1 MERRVEVEK
10 LEPEAIDENTRR
22 IVCGLLV
29 NGIEFRSRE
38 EPNMAKIMGY
48 VYKANTVQAL
58 REMAREKDSG
68 LYVARRGQVA
78 LAAAIISLQ
87 EKDGAPRYDDPDKP
101 AGLMYMGHLG
111 VATNDDTW
119 KRHFMGI
126 IKQARSDFGD
136 KKVTGLGVYVD
147 VDDDGNIPRAVEILS
162 PRTYKVF
169 GEEAGVDGQVDG
181 VPGHYRLHTVEFTKS
196 VGRAGLA
203 ESIKRLL
210 TNRPGP
216 HDNIRLS
223 SDQYIPAAPKREEV
237 PVAA

>member
-10 LEPEAIDENTRR
+10 LRPGDINEETRR
-22 IVCGLLV
+22 IVCCLLV
-29 NGIEFRSRE
+29 NGVEFRSRE
-38 EPNMAKIMGY
+38 EPNIAKIMGG
-48 VYKANTVQAL
+48 VYNANTTQTL
-58 REMAREKDSG
+58 REMVRREDFG
-68 LYVARRGQVA
+68 LYVARWGQAA
-78 LAAAIISLQ
+78 LATTAISLQ
-87 EKDGAPRYDDPDKP
+87 EGDGAPHYDDPDKP

-111 VATNDDTW
+111 VVTNDDTW

-126 IKQARSDFGD
+126 VKQARSDFGN
-136 KKVTGLGVYVD
+136 KKVTGLGAYVD
-147 VDDDGNIPRAVEILS
+147 VDDDNELPKAVESLN

-169 GEEAGVDGQVDG
+169 GGEAGVYGTVDG
-181 VPGHYRLHTVEFTKS
+181 APGHYRLHTVEFTKGI
-196 VGRAGLA
+196 GRAGLA
-203 ESIKRLL
+203 GSIKRLL

>member
-1 MERRVEVEK
+1 MGYCVEK

-22 IVCGLLV
+22 IVCDLLV

-38 EPNMAKIMGY
+38 EPNIADVMNCA
-48 VYKANTVQAL
+48 YKANTVQAL
-58 REMAREKDSG
+58 QEIARREDSG
-68 LYVARRGQVA
+68 LYVARWGQAA
-78 LAAAIISLQ
+78 LATTAISLQ
-87 EKDGAPRYDDPDKP
+87 EGDGAPHYDDPDKP

-126 IKQARSDFGD
+126 VKQARSDFGN
-136 KKVTGLGVYVD
+136 KKVAGLGAYVD

-162 PRTYKVF
+162 PITYKVF
-169 GEEAGVDGQVDG
+169 GGEAGVYGTVDG
-181 VPGHYRLHTVEFTKS
+181 APGHYRLHTVEFTKGI
-196 VGRAGLA
+196 GRAGLA
-203 ESIKRLL
+203 GSIKRLL